1 MSAAPSPAHP
11 RVTTVSK
18 TPSRTHNLY
27 PEKPLMSFSLKKSLL
42 PILGAL
48 ALAVTSSAQCPQ
60 PDSLDGG
67 PCCGRAK
74 ITLPKF
80 PGFKQ
85 DSLSLCWL
93 DCDVEKQAKVTV
105 KWSPPTT
112 GSMMPSNDYT
122 SILRMRDSAGNMIW
136 RGRLRLT
143 YSRTWEERDPVN
155 STRYQVWRF
164 LVNGDLR
171 HTSAAGAPPCPVPS
185 CASAHQRRV
194 RQTGYVDWAL
204 DCSTQK
210 WSNSWML
217 THACDKF
224 EHIGGFPRGGGFHPE
239 RSFSFVGPAA
249 GFVVSAMTPIEN
261 GTDNIEVVRRLV
273 RPTLPLLAPITVS
286 QFEEVVTFQVTPQ
299 QQPLCP
305 CSPVGKTGQFAIAD
319 LLING
324 VCGTNVVSSGQ
335 WLPGFV
341 SMGIGVWTDPSVYP
355 GTEIV
360 RWNMGEYN
368 YFEPCTQTTR
378 LEIFHGVTTFRG
390 YEAHSLLSSGPSVL
404 LPLTFIDQS
413 NALRAGATTNNIPFI
428 SDHVLN
434 LNHW

>member
-1 MSAAPSPAHP
+1 MS
-11 RVTTVSK
+11 
-18 TPSRTHNLY
+18 L
-27 PEKPLMSFSLKKSLL
+27 SLKNVLL
-42 PILGAL
+42 PILGTL
-48 ALAVTSSAQCPQ
+48 ALAVPASAQCPQ

-85 DSLSLCWL
+85 ESLSLCWL
-93 DCDVEKQAKVTV
+93 DCDLDKQANVTV
-105 KWSPPTT
+105 RWSPPTT
-112 GSMMPSNDYT
+112 GSTMPSNDYS

-136 RGRLRLT
+136 RGKMRLT
-143 YSRTWEERDPVN
+143 YSRTWEEREPVN
-155 STRYQVWRF
+155 QGKYQVWRF

-171 HTSAAGAPPCPVPS
+171 HTNAAGAPPCPVPS

-194 RQTGYVDWAL
+194 RHTGYVDWAF
-204 DCSTQK
+204 DCNTQK

-224 EHIGGFPRGGGFHPE
+224 EHIGGFPRGGGYHPD

-249 GFVVSAMTPIEN
+249 GFVPSALTPIEK
-261 GTDNIEVVRRLV
+261 GMETIEAVRRLV
-273 RPTLPLLAPITVS
+273 RPFSPFFGSTTAS
-286 QFEEVVTFQVTPQ
+286 QFEEVVTFQIAPQ
-299 QQPLCP
+299 QQPQCA
-305 CSPVGKTGQFAIAD
+305 CSPVGKTGQFAVAD

-324 VCGTNVVSSGQ
+324 VCGTNVTSGGQ

-341 SMGIGVWTDPSVYP
+341 SMGIGVWTDPNVYP

-360 RWNMGEYN
+360 RWNMGEYS
-368 YFEPCTQTTR
+368 YYEPCTQTTR
-378 LEIFHGVTTFRG
+378 TEIFHGATTFRG
-390 YEAHSLLSSGPSVL
+390 YEAYSLLSSGPSIP

-413 NALRAGATTNNIPFI
+413 NALRAGGTSNNIPFI